1 MKFWNFIN
9 KAASETEPES
19 TELRID
25 GEIFSDDDAW
35 IAEWL
40 GIKATS
46 PNAFKSELAAF
57 RGKPITVWIDSYG
70 GDVFAA
76 AGIYNA
82 LKEHNAP
89 VTVKIDGKAMSA
101 ASVIAMAGSEIQMS
115 PVAVMM
121 IHNPLTYAEGD
132 MHDLRHVADVLD
144 TVKDTIINA
153 YQIKT
158 KKSRA
163 KISEM
168 MDAETYMSAKS
179 AIKDGFADSMMYA
192 DSAEPITS
200 FAPNMLFNR
209 LAIQNSAKASAK
221 RLIDLGRQQNDPPDS
236 VDELKARL
244 ALEIEML

>member
-1 MKFWNFIN
+1 MPNFWKFIN

-19 TELRID
+19 AELRIE
-25 GEIFSDDDAW
+25 GEIISDDDAW
-35 IAEWL
+35 ICEWL

-46 PNAFKSELAAF
+46 PNTFKAELTAL

-82 LKEHNAP
+82 LKEHDAP
-89 VTVKIDGKAMSA
+89 VTVKVDGKAMSA
-101 ASVIAMAGSEIQMS
+101 ASVIAMAGSSILMS
-115 PVAVMM
+115 PVAIMM

-144 TVKDTIINA
+144 AVKDTIVNA

-158 KKSRA
+158 KKSRT
-163 KISEM
+163 KIAEM
-168 MDAETYMSAKS
+168 MDNETWMSAK
-179 AIKDGFADSMMYA
+179 AAVKDGFADGMMYA
-192 DSAEPITS
+192 DSTESVTN

-209 LAIQNSAKASAK
+209 LAIQNSAKAASK

-236 VDELKARL
+236 VDVLKAKM
-244 ALEIEML
+244 ALQMEL